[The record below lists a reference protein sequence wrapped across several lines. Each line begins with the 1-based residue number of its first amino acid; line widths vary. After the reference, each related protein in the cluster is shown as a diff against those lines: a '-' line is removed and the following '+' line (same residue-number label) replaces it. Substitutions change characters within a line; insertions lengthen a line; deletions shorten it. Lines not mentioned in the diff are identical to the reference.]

1 MTRSPWAREYART
14 PDEYVW
20 GTDPSPLAIEMS
32 RLLAPGARVLELGCG
47 EGRDSVF
54 FASLGFEV
62 AGVDVS
68 AVGLRKAERLARE
81 RGVEVQWI
89 HGDVA
94 RCPVAGPFDL
104 VYSCGAIH
112 YVPRRR
118 RARLLQRL
126 KALTRAGGHHAHIV
140 FTDREVYVERGE
152 IIDYFTPEELGRAY
166 ADWVILRCD
175 EIVIPC
181 RQDGTSHQHGAQE
194 LIARAGAASG
204 F

>member
-1 MTRSPWAREYART
+1 VTRSPWAREYART

-20 GTDPSPLAIEMS
+20 GTKPTSFAVEVS

-54 FASLGFEV
+54 FASRGFAV
-62 AGVDVS
+62 TGVDVS
-68 AVGLRKAERLARE
+68 RMGLRKAERLARE

-89 HGDVA
+89 HGDIA
-94 RCPVAGPFDL
+94 RCAVSGPFDL

-118 RARLLQRL
+118 RAHLLQRL

-140 FTDREVYVERGE
+140 FTGRHVYVEHAE
-152 IIDYFTPEELGRAY
+152 IIDYFAPEELGHAY
-166 ADWVILRCD
+166 RDWLVLRCD
-175 EIVIPC
+175 ERMIRC
-181 RQDGTSHQHGAQE
+181 RQNGRPHRHSVQE
-194 LIARAGAASG
+194 LIARAGDASG
-204 F
+204 S